1 MINALVL
8 SAGGLWGA
16 WEVGAWK
23 VLRERFQ
30 FDMII
35 GTSAGALNGWAI
47 ASGTTPEELEREW
60 LDAKMAGVMQL
71 GLHAAGFLRGE
82 PLHERARELF
92 ERGKPRMPFAL
103 TMVEIPSL
111 RSRIVREHEITPL
124 HLAAS
129 CAIPLGFP
137 PVKIDGHYYIDGGF
151 RAGLPLWAAEELGA
165 TQAIR
170 YKIAGEP
177 RSGLAWARHV
187 APPSPVDT
195 MVPAAPTA
203 SHRSALRQAT
213 AYNRCRVPPASAR
226 HAPDV
231 AAERPVPGAPGLAWP
246 GLPQPASRTAAAHSQ
261 VAAAAAGTRRPA
273 RTTHASSV
281 AAALAGIDAADVRPT
296 VLRSKPAWP
305 R

>member
-23 VLRERFQ
+23 VLREHFQ

-47 ASGTTPEELEREW
+47 ASGVTPEELEREW
-60 LDAKMAGVMQL
+60 LDAKIAGVMQV

-82 PLHERARELF
+82 PLHKRARELF
-92 ERGKPRMPFAL
+92 ERGKPKMPFAL

-111 RSRIVREHEITPL
+111 RSRIVRENEITPL

-137 PVKIDGHYYIDGGF
+137 PVKIDGHYYVDGGF

-165 TQAIR
+165 TQAIALNVLNTVEFR
-170 YKIAGEP
+170 MLSKLLWKKSARGTMTVKLLEP
-177 RSGLAWARHV
+177 SERLG
-187 APPSPVDT
+187 
-195 MVPAAPTA
+195 
-203 SHRSALRQAT
+203 ALRDAVVWDAEHVRRWIALGERDAT
-213 AYNRCRVPPASAR
+213 RF
-226 HAPDV
+226 
-231 AAERPVPGAPGLAWP
+231 
-246 GLPQPASRTAAAHSQ
+246 
-261 VAAAAAGTRRPA
+261 
-273 RTTHASSV
+273 ASSF
-281 AAALAGIDAADVRPT
+281 T
-296 VLRSKPAWP
+296 M
-305 R
+305 